1 MAELPIPVM
10 AGRQVYDN
18 TPTTVF
24 VLAHNAKRELLVIRR
39 AKQPGYGLL
48 GLPGGYQM
56 RGETWQEAGARE
68 LREETGCCLQPSFLE
83 FVSIRTDEYQNN
95 LIIARSQR
103 SVCVESERDNEA
115 LAVFFSTDIGSRN
128 DWAHGDL
135 YQAAVTFLSERSEC
149 S

>member
-1 MAELPIPVM
+1 ML
-10 AGRQVYDN
+10 
-18 TPTTVF
+18 
-24 VLAHNAKRELLVIRR
+24 
-39 AKQPGYGLL
+39 
-48 GLPGGYQM
+48 
-56 RGETWQEAGARE
+56 GETWQEAGARE

-103 SVCVESERDNEA
+103 SVSVECERDNEA
-115 LAVFFSTDIGSRN
+115 LEVFFSNDIGSRS

-135 YQAAVTFLSERSEC
+135 YQAAVAFLSEMSEC